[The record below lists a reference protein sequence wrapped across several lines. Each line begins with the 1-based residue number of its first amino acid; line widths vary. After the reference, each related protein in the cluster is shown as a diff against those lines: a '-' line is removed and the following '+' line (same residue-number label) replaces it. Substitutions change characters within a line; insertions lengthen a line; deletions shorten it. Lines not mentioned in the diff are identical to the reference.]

1 MGPNTILDLRKRQV
15 TFLRAVVPQFSEFK
29 VKDTD
34 EKLLE
39 LIESAIKDKVID
51 GDNLLKLIWNQIFF
65 MKV

>member
-15 TFLRAVVPQFSEFK
+15 TFLRAVFPQFSEFK

>member
-39 LIESAIKDKVID
+39 SAIKDKVID
-51 GDNLLKLIWNQIFF
+51 GDNLLKLVWNQIFF